1 MNFLRFLLL
10 EDSLLDAELAQAVLT
25 EGGINCELIR
35 VETGADFVAA
45 VETEAFDLILAD
57 YALPSFDG
65 ISALEIAR
73 NRCSEVPFIF
83 VSAVLGEELAIEAL
97 KNGATDYVL
106 KQRLGRLV
114 PSVQRALRE
123 AKERR
128 ERKQVEESLQKSEA
142 RYRRIVDTSYEGIWM
157 IDSQTQTEYVN
168 QRLSQMLGY
177 AAEEMLGRS
186 IFDFMDQA
194 DDMAVEEKLEWLK
207 GEGRDLKE
215 GRLRCKDGSYIWTLI
230 SARAILNEQSE
241 FLGAIAMLTDI
252 TDRKR
257 TESERDRLLQLEQI
271 ARAEAEAANRI
282 KDEFLAVLSHELRSP
297 LNPILGWAKLLQMRK
312 FDEISLQKGLET
324 IERNA
329 KLQAQLIE
337 DLLDVSR
344 ILQGKLNLNMIPVDL
359 ASTIEAAMETV
370 RLAAEAKTIQIETM
384 LDPSVGKVLGDSAR
398 LQQVF
403 WNLLSNAVK
412 FTGTGGK
419 VNVRLECIDAQAQ
432 ITVSD
437 TGKGIHPDFLP
448 HVFDYFCQGDS
459 TTTRK
464 FGGLGLGL
472 AIARHLI
479 EMHGG
484 TIWVES
490 LGEDQGASFT
500 VRFPLLKDSATVK
513 DDTNTDSSTAVFT
526 SSPLMG
532 IQVLIVDDNA
542 DTRDFFS
549 FVLEQFG
556 AIVIA
561 VASGYEALQALT
573 QSKPDILLSDIG
585 MPEMNGYMLMEQV
598 RTQEAAVGRK
608 QIPAIALTAYAGEI
622 NQQKALK
629 AGFQQH
635 IVKPVA
641 PEELLVAISNLVR
654 CAEKSELIDTPR
666 DKSTGILESKT

>member
-1 MNFLRFLLL
+1 MNVLRFLLL
-10 EDSLLDAELAQAVLT
+10 EDSLLDAELAQMILT

-35 VETGADFVAA
+35 VETGADFLAA
-45 VETEAFDLILAD
+45 LETETFDLILAD

-73 NRCSEVPFIF
+73 NLCPEIPFIF

-128 ERKQVEESLQKSEA
+128 KRKQAEESLQKSEA
-142 RYRRIVDTSYEGIWM
+142 KYRRIVDTSYEGIWM
-157 IDSQTQTEYVN
+157 IDSQTRTEFVN
-168 QRLSQMLGY
+168 QRISQMLGY
-177 AAEEMLGRS
+177 PAAEILGRS
-186 IFDFMDQA
+186 IFDFMDLA
-194 DDMAVEEKLEWLK
+194 DDIADEAKLEWFK
-207 GEGRDLKE
+207 GEGSDLKE
-215 GRLRCKDGSYIWTLI
+215 GRLRCQDGSYIWTLI
-230 SARAILNEQSE
+230 SARAILNEKGE
-241 FLGAIAMLTDI
+241 CLGAIAMLTDI

-257 TESERDRLLQLEQI
+257 SESERDRLLQLEQR

-297 LNPILGWAKLLQMRK
+297 LNPILGWAKLLQSRK
-312 FDEISLQKGLET
+312 FDEAGLNKALKT

-344 ILQGKLNLNMIPVDL
+344 ILQGKLSLNTIPVDL
-359 ASTIEAAMETV
+359 VSTIEAAMETV
-370 RLAAEAKTIQIETM
+370 HLAVEAKNIEIETM
-384 LDPSVGKVLGDSAR
+384 LDPNVGKVLGDPAR

-412 FTGTGGK
+412 FTETKGK
-419 VNVRLECIDAQAQ
+419 INVRLERIDAQAQ

-437 TGKGIHPDFLP
+437 TGKGIDPDFLP
-448 HVFDYFCQGDS
+448 YMFDYFRQGDS
-459 TTTRK
+459 TTTRR

-484 TIWVES
+484 TIGAKS
-490 LGEDQGASFT
+490 PGEDKGAIFT
-500 VRFPLLKDSATVK
+500 VRLPLIEDSTTSE
-513 DDTNTDSSTAVFT
+513 DDTNTDSSTTAFPY
-526 SSPLMG
+526 SPLMG
-532 IQVLIVDDNA
+532 LQVLVVDDND

-556 AIVIA
+556 AIVTA
-561 VASGYEALQALT
+561 VASGDEALQALT

-585 MPEMNGYMLMEQV
+585 MPEMNGYMLMQQV
-598 RTQEAAVGRK
+598 RTLEAKVGGK
-608 QIPAIALTAYAGEI
+608 KIPAIALTAYAGEI
-622 NQQKALK
+622 NQQYALR

-641 PEELLVAISNLVR
+641 PEELLVAISNLVQ
-654 CAEKSELIDTPR
+654 S
-666 DKSTGILESKT
+666 S

>member
-1 MNFLRFLLL
+1 MNVLRFLLL
-10 EDSLLDAELAQAVLT
+10 EDSLLDTELAQMILT

-35 VETGADFVAA
+35 VETGADFLAA
-45 VETEAFDLILAD
+45 LETETFDLILAD

-73 NRCSEVPFIF
+73 NHYPEVPFIF

-128 ERKQVEESLQKSEA
+128 KRKQAEESLQKSEA
-142 RYRRIVDTSYEGIWM
+142 KYRQIVDTSYEGIWM
-157 IDSQTQTEYVN
+157 IDSKTRTEFVN
-168 QRLSQMLGY
+168 QRISQMLGY
-177 AAEEMLGRS
+177 PAAEILGRS
-186 IFDFMDQA
+186 IFDFMVA
-194 DDMAVEEKLEWLK
+194 DEIADEAKLEWFK
-207 GEGRDLKE
+207 GEGSDLKE
-215 GRLRCKDGSYIWTLI
+215 GRLRCQDGSYIWTLI
-230 SARAILNEQSE
+230 SARTILNEQGE
-241 FLGAIAMLTDI
+241 CLGAIAMLTDI

-257 TESERDRLLQLEQI
+257 SESERDRLLQLEQI

-297 LNPILGWAKLLQMRK
+297 LNPILGWAKLLQSRK
-312 FDEISLQKGLET
+312 FDEASLNKALKT

-344 ILQGKLNLNMIPVDL
+344 ILQGKLSLNTIPVDL
-359 ASTIEAAMETV
+359 VSTIEAAMETV
-370 RLAAEAKTIQIETM
+370 HLAAEAKTIQIETK
-384 LDPSVGKVLGDSAR
+384 LDPNVGKVLGDPAR

-412 FTGTGGK
+412 FTETKGK
-419 VNVRLECIDAQAQ
+419 VNVRLQRIDTQAQ

-448 HVFDYFCQGDS
+448 HVFDYFRQGDS
-459 TTTRK
+459 TTTRR

-484 TIWVES
+484 TVWAES
-490 LGEDQGASFT
+490 PGEEQGAIFT
-500 VRFPLLKDSATVK
+500 VRLPLIEDSTTSE
-513 DDTNTDSSTAVFT
+513 DDTNTDSSTAAFS

-532 IQVLIVDDNA
+532 LQVLVVDDND

-556 AIVIA
+556 AIVTA
-561 VASGYEALQALT
+561 VASGDEALQALT

-585 MPEMNGYMLMEQV
+585 MPEMNGYMLMQQV
-598 RTQEAAVGRK
+598 RNLEAKIGAK
-608 QIPAIALTAYAGEI
+608 KMPAIALTAYAGEI
-622 NQQKALK
+622 NQQYALK

-641 PEELLVAISNLVR
+641 PEELLVAISNLVQ
-654 CAEKSELIDTPR
+654 
-666 DKSTGILESKT
+666 ST

>member
-1 MNFLRFLLL
+1 MSVLRFLLL
-10 EDSLLDAELAQAVLT
+10 EDSPLDAELTEAMLT
-25 EGGINCELIR
+25 EGEINCDLIR
-35 VETGADFVAA
+35 VETGADFLAA
-45 VETEAFDLILAD
+45 LEAETFDLILAD

-73 NRCSEVPFIF
+73 NHCPEVPFIF
-83 VSAVLGEELAIEAL
+83 VSAALGEELAIEAL
-97 KNGATDYVL
+97 KKGATDYVL

-128 ERKQVEESLQKSEA
+128 QRKRAEESLQKSEA

-157 IDSQTQTEYVN
+157 IDQETQTEYVN

-177 AAEEMLGRS
+177 TAEEMLGRS
-186 IFDFMDQA
+186 LFDFMVQA
-194 DDMAVEEKLEWLK
+194 DGIAPEAKLEWFK
-207 GEGRDLKE
+207 GEGSDLKE
-215 GRLRCKDGSYIWTLI
+215 SQLCCKDGSYIWTLI
-230 SARAILNEQSE
+230 STRAIFGEQNE

-257 TESERDRLLQLEQI
+257 TESERDRLFQLEQA

-297 LNPILGWAKLLQMRK
+297 LNPILGWAKLLQSRK
-312 FDEISLQKGLET
+312 FDDISLKKALET

-344 ILQGKLNLNMIPVDL
+344 ILQGKLNLKMTPVNL
-359 ASTIEAAMETV
+359 ASTIEAAMDTV
-370 RLAAEAKTIQIETM
+370 RLAAGAKTIQIQTM
-384 LDPSVGKVLGDSAR
+384 LDPMGKVLGDSVR
-398 LQQVF
+398 LQQVL

-412 FTGTGGK
+412 FTSAGGQ

-437 TGKGIHPDFLP
+437 TGKGIHPNFLP
-448 HVFDYFCQGDS
+448 HVFDYFRQGDS

-484 TIWVES
+484 TVSAES
-490 LGEDQGASFT
+490 LGEDKGAIFT
-500 VRFPLLKDSATVK
+500 LKLPLLKDDATIK
-513 DDTNTDSSTAVFT
+513 DDTNADSSSGVFA
-526 SSPLMG
+526 SSPLRG
-532 IQVLIVDDNA
+532 VQILLVDDNT
-542 DTRDFFS
+542 DTRDFFT

-556 AIVIA
+556 AIVTA
-561 VASGYEALQALT
+561 VTSGEEALQVLIE
-573 QSKPDILLSDIG
+573 SKPDILLSDIG
-585 MPEMNGYMLMEQV
+585 MPEMNGYMLIQEV
-598 RTQEAAVGRK
+598 RTLEAQIGRK

-622 NQQKALK
+622 NQQQALK

-641 PEELLVAISNLVR
+641 PEELLMAISNLV
-654 CAEKSELIDTPR
+654 
-666 DKSTGILESKT
+666 ESA

>member
-1 MNFLRFLLL
+1 MNVLRFLLL
-10 EDSLLDAELAQAVLT
+10 EDSLLDAELAQAILT
-25 EGGINCELIR
+25 EGGINCQLIR
-35 VETGADFVAA
+35 VETGADFLKAL
-45 VETEAFDLILAD
+45 ETEAFDLILAD

-73 NRCSEVPFIF
+73 NRTPEVPFIF

-123 AKERR
+123 AQERR
-128 ERKQVEESLQKSEA
+128 ERKQAEESLQKSEA
-142 RYRRIVDTSYEGIWM
+142 KYRRIVDTSYEGIWM
-157 IDSQTQTEYVN
+157 IDSEARTEFVN
-168 QRLSQMLGY
+168 QRMLQMLGY
-177 AAEEMLGRS
+177 PAEEILGRS
-186 IFDFMDQA
+186 IFDFMDWA
-194 DDMAVEEKLEWLK
+194 DDNIAAAAKLEWFK
-207 GEGRDLKE
+207 GEESALKE
-215 GRLRCKDGSYIWTLI
+215 GRLRCQDGSYIWTLI
-230 SARAILNEQSE
+230 SARVILNQQGEC
-241 FLGAIAMLTDI
+241 LGAIAMLTDI

-257 TESERDRLLQLEQI
+257 TESERDRLLQLEQT

-297 LNPILGWAKLLQMRK
+297 LNPILGWAKLLQSRK
-312 FDEISLQKGLET
+312 FDQESLNKALKT

-344 ILQGKLNLNMIPVDL
+344 ILQGKLSLNTIPVDL
-359 ASTIEAAMETV
+359 VSTIEAAMETV
-370 RLAAEAKTIQIETM
+370 HLAAEAKTIQIEMM
-384 LDPSVGKVLGDSAR
+384 LDPSVGKVLGDPAR

-403 WNLLSNAVK
+403 WNLLSNAIK
-412 FTGTGGK
+412 FTETKGK
-419 VNVRLECIDAQAQ
+419 VSVQLECIDAQAQ
-432 ITVSD
+432 ITISD
-437 TGKGIHPDFLP
+437 TGKGIDPNFLP
-448 HVFDYFCQGDS
+448 HVFDYFRQGDS
-459 TTTRK
+459 TTTRR

-484 TIWVES
+484 TVWAES
-490 LGEDQGASFT
+490 PGEEQGAIFT
-500 VRFPLLKDSATVK
+500 VRLPLIKDNATIK
-513 DDTNTDSSTAVFT
+513 DDTNTDSSTAVFP

-532 IQVLIVDDNA
+532 LQVLVVDDND

-556 AIVIA
+556 AIVTA

-573 QSKPDILLSDIG
+573 ESKPDILLSDIG
-585 MPEMNGYMLMEQV
+585 MPEMNGYMLMQQV
-598 RTQEAAVGRK
+598 RTLEAKIGGK
-608 QIPAIALTAYAGEI
+608 KMPAIALTAYAGEI
-622 NQQKALK
+622 NQQYALR

-641 PEELLVAISNLVR
+641 PEELLIAISNLVQ
-654 CAEKSELIDTPR
+654 
-666 DKSTGILESKT
+666 ST

>member
-1 MNFLRFLLL
+1 MNVLRFLLL
-10 EDSLLDAELAQAVLT
+10 EDSLLDTELAQMILT

-35 VETGADFVAA
+35 VETGADFLAA
-45 VETEAFDLILAD
+45 LETETFDLILAD

-73 NRCSEVPFIF
+73 NHYPEVPFIF

-128 ERKQVEESLQKSEA
+128 KRKQAEESLQKSEA
-142 RYRRIVDTSYEGIWM
+142 KYRQIVDTSYEGIWM
-157 IDSQTQTEYVN
+157 IDSKTRTEFVN
-168 QRLSQMLGY
+168 QRISQMLGY
-177 AAEEMLGRS
+177 PAAEILGRS
-186 IFDFMDQA
+186 IFDFIVA
-194 DDMAVEEKLEWLK
+194 DEIADEAKLEWFK
-207 GEGRDLKE
+207 GEGSDLKE
-215 GRLRCKDGSYIWTLI
+215 GRLRCQDGSYIWTLI
-230 SARAILNEQSE
+230 SARTILNEQGE
-241 FLGAIAMLTDI
+241 CLGAIAMLTDI

-257 TESERDRLLQLEQI
+257 SESERDRLLQLEQI

-297 LNPILGWAKLLQMRK
+297 LNPILGWAKLLQSRK
-312 FDEISLQKGLET
+312 FDEASLNKALKT

-344 ILQGKLNLNMIPVDL
+344 ILQGKLSLNTIPVDL
-359 ASTIEAAMETV
+359 VSTIEAAMETV
-370 RLAAEAKTIQIETM
+370 HLAAEAKTIQIETK
-384 LDPSVGKVLGDSAR
+384 LDPNVGKVLGDPAR

-412 FTGTGGK
+412 FSETKGK
-419 VNVRLECIDAQAQ
+419 VNVRLQRIDTQAQ

-448 HVFDYFCQGDS
+448 HVFDYFRQGDS
-459 TTTRK
+459 TTTRR

-484 TIWVES
+484 TVWAES
-490 LGEDQGASFT
+490 PGEEQGAIFT
-500 VRFPLLKDSATVK
+500 VRLPLIEDSTTSE
-513 DDTNTDSSTAVFT
+513 DDTNTDSSTAAFS

-532 IQVLIVDDNA
+532 LQVLVVDDND

-556 AIVIA
+556 AIVTA
-561 VASGYEALQALT
+561 VASGDEALQALT

-585 MPEMNGYMLMEQV
+585 MPEMNGYMLMQQV
-598 RTQEAAVGRK
+598 RTLEAKVGGK
-608 QIPAIALTAYAGEI
+608 KMPAIALTAYAGEI
-622 NQQKALK
+622 NQQYALK

-641 PEELLVAISNLVR
+641 PEELLVAISNLVQ
-654 CAEKSELIDTPR
+654 
-666 DKSTGILESKT
+666 ST

>member
-1 MNFLRFLLL
+1 MMNVLRFLLL
-10 EDSLLDAELAQAVLT
+10 EDSLLDAELVQAILT
-25 EGGINCELIR
+25 EGEINCELIR
-35 VETGADFVAA
+35 VETGADFLAA
-45 VETEAFDLILAD
+45 LETEDFDLILAD

-73 NRCSEVPFIF
+73 NRCPEVPFIF
-83 VSAVLGEELAIEAL
+83 VSAALGEELAIEAL

-114 PSVQRALRE
+114 PSVQRALRA

-128 ERKQVEESLQKSEA
+128 ERQQAEELLQKSEA

-157 IDSQTQTEYVN
+157 IDSQSRTEFVN
-168 QRLSQMLGY
+168 QRFSEMLGY
-177 AAEEMLGRS
+177 PAEEMLGRS
-186 IFDFMDQA
+186 MFDFMDQA
-194 DDMAVEEKLEWLK
+194 DGIVEETLKWLK
-207 GEGRDLKE
+207 GEGSDLKE
-215 GRLRCKDGSYIWTLI
+215 GQLRCKDGSYIWTLI
-230 SARAILNEQSE
+230 SARAIFSEQNE

-252 TDRKR
+252 SDRKR
-257 TESERDRLLQLEQI
+257 TESERDRLFQLEQT

-297 LNPILGWAKLLQMRK
+297 LNPILGWSKLLQSRK
-312 FDEISLQKGLET
+312 FDETELQKALKT

-344 ILQGKLNLNMIPVDL
+344 ILQGKLNLKMIPVNL

-370 RLAAEAKTIQIETM
+370 RLAAEAKTIQIEMM
-384 LDPSVGKVLGDSAR
+384 LDRKGKVLGDSAR

-412 FTGTGGK
+412 FTPIGGH
-419 VNVRLECIDAQAQ
+419 VNVQLECINAQAQ

-437 TGKGIHPDFLP
+437 TGKGIHSDFLV
-448 HVFDYFCQGDS
+448 HVFDYFRQGDS

-472 AIARHLI
+472 AIARHLV

-484 TIWVES
+484 TISAES
-490 LGEDQGASFT
+490 LGEEQGAIFT
-500 VRFPLLKDSATVK
+500 IRLPLLKDSAIIE
-513 DDTNTDSSTAVFT
+513 DDPNADSSTAIFA

-532 IQVLIVDDNA
+532 VQILIVDDNT
-542 DTRDFFS
+542 DSREFFR

-556 AIVIA
+556 AIVTA
-561 VASGYEALQALT
+561 VGSADQALQALI

-585 MPEMNGYMLMEQV
+585 MPEMNGYMLMQQV
-598 RTQEAAVGRK
+598 RTLEAEVGGK

-622 NQQKALK
+622 NQQQALR

-641 PEELLVAISNLVR
+641 PEELLMAISNLVR
-654 CAEKSELIDTPR
+654 CV
-666 DKSTGILESKT
+666 

>member
-1 MNFLRFLLL
+1 MNVLRFLLL
-10 EDSLLDAELAQAVLT
+10 EDSLLDAELTEAMLT

-35 VETGADFVAA
+35 VETGADFLAA
-45 VETEAFDLILAD
+45 LETEAFDLILAD

-73 NRCSEVPFIF
+73 NRFPEVPFIF
-83 VSAVLGEELAIEAL
+83 VSAALGEELAIEAL

-106 KQRLGRLV
+106 KQGLGRLV
-114 PSVQRALRE
+114 PSVQRALRS

-128 ERKQVEESLQKSEA
+128 ERKRAEESLQKSEA

-157 IDSQTQTEYVN
+157 IDEETQTEYVN
-168 QRLSQMLGY
+168 HRLSQMLGY
-177 AAEEMLGRS
+177 PAEEILGRS
-186 IFDFMDQA
+186 LFDFMDQA
-194 DDMAVEEKLEWLK
+194 DGIAAQEKLEWLK
-207 GEGRDLKE
+207 GEGSDLKE

-230 SARAILNEQSE
+230 SARAIFGEQNQ

-257 TESERDRLLQLEQI
+257 TESERDRLLQLEQL

-297 LNPILGWAKLLQMRK
+297 LNPILGWAKLLQSRK
-312 FDEISLQKGLET
+312 FDEKALKKALQT

-344 ILQGKLNLNMIPVDL
+344 ILQGKLNLNMIPVNL
-359 ASTIEAAMETV
+359 ASTIEATMETV
-370 RLAAEAKTIQIETM
+370 RLAAEAKAIQIEMM
-384 LDPSVGKVLGDSAR
+384 LDRTVGKVLGDSAR
-398 LQQVF
+398 LQQVL
-403 WNLLSNAVK
+403 WNLLLNAVK
-412 FTGTGGK
+412 FTPTGGQ

-437 TGKGIHPDFLP
+437 TGKGIDPDFLP
-448 HVFDYFCQGDS
+448 HVFDYFRQGDS

-472 AIARHLI
+472 AIARHLV

-484 TIWVES
+484 TVGAQS
-490 LGEDQGASFT
+490 LGEDKGASFT
-500 VRFPLLKDSATVK
+500 VSLPLIKDAATIN
-513 DDTNTDSSTAVFT
+513 DDTNADSSTAVFAA
-526 SSPLMG
+526 SPLMG
-532 IQVLIVDDNA
+532 LQILIVDDNA
-542 DTRDFFS
+542 DTRDFFT

-556 AIVIA
+556 AIVTA
-561 VASGYEALQALT
+561 VASGNEALQALT

-585 MPEMNGYMLMEQV
+585 MPEMNGYMLIEQV
-598 RTQEAAVGRK
+598 RTLEAQGGGK

-622 NQQKALK
+622 DQQQALK

-641 PEELLVAISNLVR
+641 PEELLMAISNLV
-654 CAEKSELIDTPR
+654 E
-666 DKSTGILESKT
+666 ST

>member
-1 MNFLRFLLL
+1 MMNVLRFLLL
-10 EDSLLDAELAQAVLT
+10 EDSLLDAELAQAMLT

-35 VETGADFVAA
+35 VETGADFLAA
-45 VETEAFDLILAD
+45 LESETFDLILSD

-73 NRCSEVPFIF
+73 NRTPEVPFIF
-83 VSAVLGEELAIEAL
+83 VSAALGEELAVEAL

-128 ERKQVEESLQKSEA
+128 SRQQAEESLQKSEA
-142 RYRRIVDTSYEGIWM
+142 RYRRIVDTSYEGIWL
-157 IDSQTQTEYVN
+157 IDQETQTEYVN

-177 AAEEMLGRS
+177 PAEEMLGRS

-194 DDMAVEEKLEWLK
+194 DGIVAQKKLQWLK
-207 GEGRDLKE
+207 REGSDLKE

-257 TESERDRLLQLEQI
+257 TEEERDRLLQLEQK
-271 ARAEAEAANRI
+271 AREEAEAANRI

-297 LNPILGWAKLLQMRK
+297 LNPILGWAKLLQSRK
-312 FDEISLQKGLET
+312 FDELALQKALRT

-344 ILQGKLNLNMIPVDL
+344 ILQGKLNLNMIPVNL
-359 ASTIEAAMETV
+359 ASTIEAAMDTV
-370 RLAAEAKTIQIETM
+370 RLAAEAKTIQIQTM
-384 LDPSVGKVLGDSAR
+384 LDPIGKVLGDSAR
-398 LQQVF
+398 LQQVL

-412 FTGTGGK
+412 FTAPEGK
-419 VNVRLECIDAQAQ
+419 VNVQLECIDAQAQ

-437 TGKGIHPDFLP
+437 TGKGIHPDFVP
-448 HVFDYFCQGDS
+448 YVFDYFRQGDS

-472 AIARHLI
+472 AIARHLV

-484 TIWVES
+484 TVSAES
-490 LGEDQGASFT
+490 LGEDKGAIFT
-500 VRFPLLKDSATVK
+500 VKLPLIKDGTIIK
-513 DDTNTDSSTAVFT
+513 DDTNSDSSTEVPV

-532 IQVLIVDDNA
+532 IQVLIVDDNT

-556 AIVIA
+556 AIVTA
-561 VASGYEALQALT
+561 VASGDEALQALT

-585 MPEMNGYMLMEQV
+585 MPEMNGYMLMQQV
-598 RTQEAAVGRK
+598 RTLEAEVGGK

-622 NQQKALK
+622 NQQQALT

-641 PEELLVAISNLVR
+641 PEELLMAISNLVQ
-654 CAEKSELIDTPR
+654 
-666 DKSTGILESKT
+666 ST

>member
-1 MNFLRFLLL
+1 MSVLRFLLL
-10 EDSLLDAELAQAVLT
+10 EDSLLDAELTQAMLA
-25 EGGINCELIR
+25 EGGIDCELVR
-35 VETGADFVAA
+35 VESGAEFLTAIS
-45 VETEAFDLILAD
+45 TEAFDLILAD

-73 NRCSEVPFIF
+73 NQCPEIPFIF

-128 ERKQVEESLQKSEA
+128 DRQLVEESLQKSEA
-142 RYRRIVDTSYEGIWM
+142 RYRRIVDTSYEGIWT
-157 IDSQTQTEYVN
+157 IDSQGRTEFVN
-168 QRLSQMLGY
+168 QRMSQMLGY
-177 AAEEMLGRS
+177 AAEEMLGRF
-186 IFDFMDQA
+186 IFDFIDVVDGIDTA
-194 DDMAVEEKLEWLK
+194 EKLQWFKKEDS
-207 GEGRDLKE
+207 DLKE
-215 GRLRCKDGSYIWTLI
+215 GRWRCKDGSYIWTLI
-230 SARAILNEQSE
+230 SARAIFNEQHE

-257 TESERDRLLQLEQI
+257 TEEERDRLLQREKL

-297 LNPILGWAKLLQMRK
+297 LNPILGWAKLLQSRK
-312 FDEISLQKGLET
+312 FNETALKKALET

-337 DLLDVSR
+337 DLLDVSH
-344 ILQGKLNLNMIPVDL
+344 ILQGKLNLNMASVDL

-370 RLAAEAKTIQIETM
+370 RLAAEAKTIHIETM
-384 LDPSVGKVLGDSAR
+384 LDSRVGKVLGDSAR
-398 LQQVF
+398 LQQIV

-412 FTGTGGK
+412 FTATGGQ
-419 VNVRLECIDAQAQ
+419 VNVQLECIDADAQ

-437 TGKGIHPDFLP
+437 TGKGIKSDFLP
-448 HVFDYFCQGDS
+448 HVFDYFCQGDN

-472 AIARHLI
+472 AIARHLV

-484 TIWVES
+484 TIWVQS
-490 LGEDQGASFT
+490 PGEEQGATFT
-500 VRFPLLKDSATVK
+500 VRLPLIKDSALIK
-513 DDTNTDSSTAVFT
+513 DDTNPNSAIVASGF
-526 SSPLMG
+526 SPLMG
-532 IQVLIVDDNA
+532 VEVLIVDDNA
-542 DTRDFFS
+542 DSLDFFR
-549 FVLEQFG
+549 FVLEEFG
-556 AIVIA
+556 ATVIA
-561 VASGYEALQALT
+561 AESAGEALQTLA

-585 MPEMNGYMLMEQV
+585 MPEMNGYMLIEQI
-598 RTQEAAVGRK
+598 RAFEAQAGREK
-608 QIPAIALTAYAGEI
+608 IPAIALTAYAGEI
-622 NQQKALK
+622 DQQQAFK

-641 PEELLVAISNLVR
+641 PEELLIAIS
-654 CAEKSELIDTPR
+654 SLI
-666 DKSTGILESKT
+666 KHK

>member
-1 MNFLRFLLL
+1 MNVLRFLLL
-10 EDSLLDAELAQAVLT
+10 EDSLLDTELAQMILT

-35 VETGADFVAA
+35 VETGADFLAA
-45 VETEAFDLILAD
+45 LETNAFDLILAD

-73 NRCSEVPFIF
+73 NLCPEIPFIF

-128 ERKQVEESLQKSEA
+128 KRKQAEESLQKSEA
-142 RYRRIVDTSYEGIWM
+142 KYRRIVDTSYEGIWM
-157 IDSQTQTEYVN
+157 IDSKTRTEFVN
-168 QRLSQMLGY
+168 QRISQMLGY
-177 AAEEMLGRS
+177 PAEEIIGRS
-186 IFDFMDQA
+186 IFDFMDRA
-194 DDMAVEEKLEWLK
+194 DDIAAEAKLEWFK
-207 GEGRDLKE
+207 GEGSDLKE
-215 GRLRCKDGSYIWTLI
+215 GRLRCQDGSYIWTLI
-230 SARAILNEQSE
+230 SARAILNERGE
-241 FLGAIAMLTDI
+241 CLGAIAMLTDI

-257 TESERDRLLQLEQI
+257 SESERDRLLQLEQT

-297 LNPILGWAKLLQMRK
+297 LNPILGWAKLLQSRK
-312 FDEISLQKGLET
+312 FDEESLNKALKT

-344 ILQGKLNLNMIPVDL
+344 ILQGKLSLNTIPVDL
-359 ASTIEAAMETV
+359 VSTIEGAIETV
-370 RLAAEAKTIQIETM
+370 QLAAEAKTIQIETM
-384 LDPSVGKVLGDSAR
+384 LDPNVGKVLGDSAR

-412 FTGTGGK
+412 FTETEGK
-419 VNVRLECIDAQAQ
+419 VNVRLERIDAQAQ

-437 TGKGIHPDFLP
+437 TGKGINPDFLP
-448 HVFDYFCQGDS
+448 HVFDYFRQGDS
-459 TTTRK
+459 TTTRR

-484 TIWVES
+484 RIWAES
-490 LGEDQGASFT
+490 LGEDKGAIFT
-500 VRFPLLKDSATVK
+500 VRLPLIKNSATIE
-513 DDTNTDSSTAVFT
+513 DDTNTDSSTAVFS

-532 IQVLIVDDNA
+532 LQVLVVDDND

-556 AIVIA
+556 AIVTA

-585 MPEMNGYMLMEQV
+585 MPEMNGYMLMQQV
-598 RTQEAAVGRK
+598 RTQEAKIGGK
-608 QIPAIALTAYAGEI
+608 KMPAIALTAYAGEI
-622 NQQKALK
+622 NQQYALR

-641 PEELLVAISNLVR
+641 PEELLVAISNLVQ
-654 CAEKSELIDTPR
+654 
-666 DKSTGILESKT
+666 ST

>member
-1 MNFLRFLLL
+1 MNVLRFLLL
-10 EDSLLDAELAQAVLT
+10 EDSLLDAELAQMILT
-25 EGGINCELIR
+25 EGGINCELLR
-35 VETGADFVAA
+35 VETGADFLAA
-45 VETEAFDLILAD
+45 LETEAFDLILAD

-73 NRCSEVPFIF
+73 NRYPEIPFIF

-123 AKERR
+123 AKERGK
-128 ERKQVEESLQKSEA
+128 RKQAEESLQKSEA
-142 RYRRIVDTSYEGIWM
+142 KYRRIVDTSYEGIWM
-157 IDSQTQTEYVN
+157 IDSQTRTEFVN
-168 QRLSQMLGY
+168 QRISQMLGY
-177 AAEEMLGRS
+177 PAAEILGRS
-186 IFDFMDQA
+186 IFDFMDLA
-194 DDMAVEEKLEWLK
+194 DEIADEAKLGWFK
-207 GEGRDLKE
+207 GEESDLKE
-215 GRLRCKDGSYIWTLI
+215 GRLRCQDGSYIWTLI
-230 SARAILNEQSE
+230 SARAILNEQGKC
-241 FLGAIAMLTDI
+241 LGAIAMLTDI

-257 TESERDRLLQLEQI
+257 SESERDRLLLLEQT

-297 LNPILGWAKLLQMRK
+297 LNPILGWAKLLQSRK
-312 FDEISLQKGLET
+312 FDEAGLNKALKT

-344 ILQGKLNLNMIPVDL
+344 ILQGKLSLNTIPVDL
-359 ASTIEAAMETV
+359 VSTIEAAMETV
-370 RLAAEAKTIQIETM
+370 HLAAEAKTIDIETK
-384 LDPSVGKVLGDSAR
+384 LDPNVGKVLGDPAR

-412 FTGTGGK
+412 FTETEGK
-419 VNVRLECIDAQAQ
+419 VNVRLERIDAQAQ

-437 TGKGIHPDFLP
+437 TGKGINPDFLP
-448 HVFDYFCQGDS
+448 YMFDYFRQGDS
-459 TTTRK
+459 TTTRR

-484 TIWVES
+484 TIGAES
-490 LGEDQGASFT
+490 LGEEQGAIFT
-500 VRFPLLKDSATVK
+500 VRLPLIKDGATIE
-513 DDTNTDSSTAVFT
+513 DDTNTDSSTAIFA

-532 IQVLIVDDNA
+532 LQVLVVDDN
-542 DTRDFFS
+542 DDSRDFFS

-556 AIVIA
+556 AIVTA

-573 QSKPDILLSDIG
+573 ESKPDILLSDIG
-585 MPEMNGYMLMEQV
+585 MPEMNGYMLIEQV
-598 RTQEAAVGRK
+598 RTLEAKVGAK
-608 QIPAIALTAYAGEI
+608 KMPAIALTAYAGEI
-622 NQQKALK
+622 NQQYALR

-641 PEELLVAISNLVR
+641 PEELLVAISNLVQ
-654 CAEKSELIDTPR
+654 
-666 DKSTGILESKT
+666 ST

>member
-1 MNFLRFLLL
+1 MNVLRFLLL
-10 EDSLLDAELAQAVLT
+10 EDSLLDAELAQMILT

-35 VETGADFVAA
+35 VETGADFLAA
-45 VETEAFDLILAD
+45 LETEAFDLILAD

-73 NRCSEVPFIF
+73 NRYPEIPFIF

-128 ERKQVEESLQKSEA
+128 QRKQAEESLQKSEA
-142 RYRRIVDTSYEGIWM
+142 KYRRIVDTSYEGIWM
-157 IDSQTQTEYVN
+157 IDSKTRTEFVN
-168 QRLSQMLGY
+168 QRISQMLGY
-177 AAEEMLGRS
+177 PAAEILGRS
-186 IFDFMDQA
+186 IFDFMDLA
-194 DDMAVEEKLEWLK
+194 DEIADEAKLGWFK
-207 GEGRDLKE
+207 GEESDLKE
-215 GRLRCKDGSYIWTLI
+215 GRLRCQDGSYIWTLI
-230 SARAILNEQSE
+230 SARAILNEQGKC
-241 FLGAIAMLTDI
+241 LGAIAMLTDI

-257 TESERDRLLQLEQI
+257 SESERDRLLLLEQR

-297 LNPILGWAKLLQMRK
+297 LNPILGWAKLLQSRK
-312 FDEISLQKGLET
+312 FDEAGLNKALKT

-344 ILQGKLNLNMIPVDL
+344 ILQGKLSLNTIPVDL
-359 ASTIEAAMETV
+359 VSTIEAAMETV
-370 RLAAEAKTIQIETM
+370 HLAAEAKTIDMETK
-384 LDPSVGKVLGDSAR
+384 LDPNVGKVLGDPAR

-412 FTGTGGK
+412 FTETGGK
-419 VNVRLECIDAQAQ
+419 VNVRLERIDAQAQ

-437 TGKGIHPDFLP
+437 TGKGINSDFLP
-448 HVFDYFCQGDS
+448 YMFDYFRQGDS
-459 TTTRK
+459 TTTRR

-484 TIWVES
+484 TIGAES
-490 LGEDQGASFT
+490 LGEEQGAIFT
-500 VRFPLLKDSATVK
+500 VRLPLIKDSATIE
-513 DDTNTDSSTAVFT
+513 DDTNTDSSTAIFA

-532 IQVLIVDDNA
+532 LQVLVVDDN
-542 DTRDFFS
+542 DDSRDFFS

-556 AIVIA
+556 AIVTA

-573 QSKPDILLSDIG
+573 ESKPDILLSDIG
-585 MPEMNGYMLMEQV
+585 MPEMNGYMLIEQV
-598 RTQEAAVGRK
+598 RTLEAKVGAK
-608 QIPAIALTAYAGEI
+608 KMPAIALTAYAGEI
-622 NQQKALK
+622 NQQYALR

-641 PEELLVAISNLVR
+641 PEELLVAISNLVQ
-654 CAEKSELIDTPR
+654 
-666 DKSTGILESKT
+666 ST

>member
-1 MNFLRFLLL
+1 MNLLRFLLL
-10 EDSLLDAELAQAVLT
+10 EDSLLDAELAETTLT

-35 VETGADFVAA
+35 VETGADFLAA
-45 VETEAFDLILAD
+45 LETETFDLILAD

-73 NRCSEVPFIF
+73 NHCPQVPFIF
-83 VSAVLGEELAIEAL
+83 VSAALGEELAIEAL

-106 KQRLGRLV
+106 KQGLGRLV

-128 ERKQVEESLQKSEA
+128 KRQQAEESLQKSEA
-142 RYRRIVDTSYEGIWM
+142 KYRRIVDTSYEGIWM
-157 IDSQTQTEYVN
+157 IDSQSRTEFVN
-168 QRLSQMLGY
+168 QRLCEMLGY
-177 AAEEMLGRS
+177 PAEEMFGRS
-186 IFDFMDQA
+186 MFYFIDQVDGVA
-194 DDMAVEEKLEWLK
+194 AQEKLEWHK
-207 GEGRDLKE
+207 QEGSDLKE
-215 GRLRCKDGSYIWTLI
+215 ARLRCKDGSYIWTLI
-230 SARAILNEQSE
+230 SARAILNEQND

-257 TESERDRLLQLEQI
+257 TESERDRLLQLEQR

-297 LNPILGWAKLLQMRK
+297 LNPIIGWAKLLQSRK
-312 FDEISLQKGLET
+312 FDEISLKKALQT

-329 KLQAQLIE
+329 KLQAELIE

-344 ILQGKLNLNMIPVDL
+344 ILQGKLNLNMMPVNL
-359 ASTIEAAMETV
+359 AFTIEAAMETV
-370 RLAAEAKTIQIETM
+370 RLAAEAKTIQIEM
-384 LDPSVGKVLGDSAR
+384 ALDPIGKVLGDSAR
-398 LQQVF
+398 LQQVL

-412 FTGTGGK
+412 FTEVGGK
-419 VNVRLECIDAQAQ
+419 VNVRLECIDAQVQ

-437 TGKGIHPDFLP
+437 TGKGIDPDFLP
-448 HVFDYFCQGDS
+448 YVFEYFRQGDG

-472 AIARHLI
+472 AIARHLV

-484 TIWVES
+484 TICAES
-490 LGEDQGASFT
+490 LGEDKGAIFT
-500 VRFPLLKDSATVK
+500 VRLPLLKESATIK
-513 DDTNTDSSTAVFT
+513 DDTNSDSSTAAFA

-532 IQVLIVDDNA
+532 LQVLIVDDNA

-549 FVLEQFG
+549 FVLEEFG
-556 AIVIA
+556 AIVTT
-561 VASGYEALQALT
+561 VASGDEALQALT
-573 QSKPDILLSDIG
+573 ESKPDILLSDIG
-585 MPEMNGYMLMEQV
+585 MPEMNGYMLIKQV
-598 RTQEAAVGRK
+598 RTLEAEIGEK

-622 NQQKALK
+622 NQQQALK
-629 AGFQQH
+629 AGFQQY

-641 PEELLVAISNLVR
+641 PDELLMAISNLVQ
-654 CAEKSELIDTPR
+654 
-666 DKSTGILESKT
+666 ST

>member
-1 MNFLRFLLL
+1 MNVLRFLLL
-10 EDSLLDAELAQAVLT
+10 EDSLLDAELAQVMLT

-35 VETGADFVAA
+35 VETDADFLAA
-45 VETEAFDLILAD
+45 LETETFDLILAD

-73 NRCSEVPFIF
+73 NRTPEVPFIF
-83 VSAVLGEELAIEAL
+83 VSAALGEELAIEAL

-128 ERKQVEESLQKSEA
+128 ERQQAEESLQKSEA
-142 RYRRIVDTSYEGIWM
+142 KYRRIVHTSYEGIWM
-157 IDSQTQTEYVN
+157 IDSQSRTEFVN
-168 QRLSQMLGY
+168 QRMSQMLGY
-177 AAEEMLGRS
+177 PAEEMLGRS
-186 IFDFMDQA
+186 ILDFVDQA
-194 DDMAVEEKLEWLK
+194 DDIVAEEKLEWLK
-207 GEGRDLKE
+207 GEGSGLKE
-215 GRLRCKDGSYIWTLI
+215 GRWRCKDGSYIWTLI

-257 TESERDRLLQLEQI
+257 TESERDRLLQLEQT

-297 LNPILGWAKLLQMRK
+297 LNPILGWAKLLQSRK
-312 FDEISLQKGLET
+312 FDETAIQKALKT

-329 KLQAQLIE
+329 KLQAELIE

-344 ILQGKLNLNMIPVDL
+344 ILQGKLNLNMIPVNL

-370 RLAAEAKTIQIETM
+370 RLAAEAKSIQIQTM
-384 LDPSVGKVLGDSAR
+384 LDLTVGKVLGDSAR

-412 FTGTGGK
+412 FTAPGGQ
-419 VNVRLECIDAQAQ
+419 VNVRLQCIDAQAQ

-448 HVFDYFCQGDS
+448 HVFDYFRQGDS

-484 TIWVES
+484 AIWAES
-490 LGEDQGASFT
+490 LGENQGAIFT
-500 VRFPLLKDSATVK
+500 VRVPLIKNDATIKDG
-513 DDTNTDSSTAVFT
+513 TNIDSSTAVFA
-526 SSPLMG
+526 SSPLIG
-532 IQVLIVDDNA
+532 LQILIVDDND

-556 AIVIA
+556 AIVTA
-561 VASGYEALQALT
+561 VASGNEALQALT

-598 RTQEAAVGRK
+598 RTLEAAVGGK
-608 QIPAIALTAYAGEI
+608 KIPAIALTAYAGEI
-622 NQQKALK
+622 NQQQALK

-635 IVKPVA
+635 IVKPIA
-641 PEELLVAISNLVR
+641 PEELLMAISNLVK
-654 CAEKSELIDTPR
+654 CA
-666 DKSTGILESKT
+666 

>member
-1 MNFLRFLLL
+1 MNVLRFLLL
-10 EDSLLDAELAQAVLT
+10 EDSLLDAELAQMILT
-25 EGGINCELIR
+25 EGGINCELLR
-35 VETGADFVAA
+35 VETGADFLAA
-45 VETEAFDLILAD
+45 LETEAFDLILAD

-73 NRCSEVPFIF
+73 NRYPEIPFIF

-123 AKERR
+123 AKERGK
-128 ERKQVEESLQKSEA
+128 RKQAEESLQKSEA
-142 RYRRIVDTSYEGIWM
+142 KYRRIVDTSYEGIWM
-157 IDSQTQTEYVN
+157 IDSQTRTEFVN
-168 QRLSQMLGY
+168 QRISQMLGY
-177 AAEEMLGRS
+177 PAAEILGRS
-186 IFDFMDQA
+186 IFDFMDLA
-194 DDMAVEEKLEWLK
+194 DEIADEAKLEWFK
-207 GEGRDLKE
+207 GEESDLKE
-215 GRLRCKDGSYIWTLI
+215 GRLRCQDGSYIWTLI
-230 SARAILNEQSE
+230 SARAILNEQGKC
-241 FLGAIAMLTDI
+241 LGAIAMLTDI

-257 TESERDRLLQLEQI
+257 SESERDRLLLLEQT

-297 LNPILGWAKLLQMRK
+297 LNPILGWAKLLQSRK
-312 FDEISLQKGLET
+312 FDEAGLNKALKT

-344 ILQGKLNLNMIPVDL
+344 ILQGKLSLNTIPVDL
-359 ASTIEAAMETV
+359 VSTIEAAMETV
-370 RLAAEAKTIQIETM
+370 HLAAEAKTIDMETK
-384 LDPSVGKVLGDSAR
+384 LNPNVGKVLGDPAR

-412 FTGTGGK
+412 FTETEGK
-419 VNVRLECIDAQAQ
+419 VNVRLERIDAQAQ

-437 TGKGIHPDFLP
+437 TGKGINPDFLP
-448 HVFDYFCQGDS
+448 YMFDYFRQGDS
-459 TTTRK
+459 TTTRR

-484 TIWVES
+484 TIGAES
-490 LGEDQGASFT
+490 LGEEQGAIFT
-500 VRFPLLKDSATVK
+500 VRLPLIKDGATIE
-513 DDTNTDSSTAVFT
+513 DDINTDSSTAIFA

-532 IQVLIVDDNA
+532 LQVLVVDDN
-542 DTRDFFS
+542 DDSRDFFS

-556 AIVIA
+556 AIVTA

-573 QSKPDILLSDIG
+573 ESKPDILLSDIG
-585 MPEMNGYMLMEQV
+585 MPEMNGYMLIEQV
-598 RTQEAAVGRK
+598 RTLEAKVGAK
-608 QIPAIALTAYAGEI
+608 KMPAIALTAYAGEI
-622 NQQKALK
+622 NQQYALR

-641 PEELLVAISNLVR
+641 PEELLVAISNLVQ
-654 CAEKSELIDTPR
+654 
-666 DKSTGILESKT
+666 ST

>member
-1 MNFLRFLLL
+1 MNVLRFLLL
-10 EDSLLDAELAQAVLT
+10 EDSLLDAELAQAMLI
-25 EGGINCELIR
+25 EGEIDCELIR

-45 VETEAFDLILAD
+45 LETEAFDLILAD

-65 ISALEIAR
+65 ILALEIAR
-73 NRCSEVPFIF
+73 NRTPEVPFIF
-83 VSAVLGEELAIEAL
+83 VSAALGEELAIEAL

-128 ERKQVEESLQKSEA
+128 ERKQAEESLQKSEA

-157 IDSQTQTEYVN
+157 IDSEARTEFVN
-168 QRLSQMLGY
+168 QRMSQMLGY
-177 AAEEMLGRS
+177 PAEEILGRS
-186 IFDFMDQA
+186 IFDFMDRS
-194 DDMAVEEKLEWLK
+194 DDIAAEEKLEWFK

-215 GRLRCKDGSYIWTLI
+215 RRLRCQDGSYIWTLI
-230 SARAILNEQSE
+230 SATAILNEQSE
-241 FLGAIAMLTDI
+241 CLGAIAMLTDI

-257 TESERDRLLQLEQI
+257 TESERDRLLQLEQR

-297 LNPILGWAKLLQMRK
+297 LNPILGWAKLLQSGK
-312 FDEISLQKGLET
+312 FDQPSLQKALKT

-359 ASTIEAAMETV
+359 VSTIEAAMETV
-370 RLAAEAKTIQIETM
+370 HLAAEAKTIAIQTM
-384 LDPSVGKVLGDSAR
+384 LDPSVGTVLGDSAR

-412 FTGTGGK
+412 FTETGGK
-419 VNVRLECIDAQAQ
+419 VNVRLERIDAEAQ
-432 ITVSD
+432 ISVSD

-448 HVFDYFCQGDS
+448 YMFDYFRQGDS
-459 TTTRK
+459 TTTRR

-484 TIWVES
+484 TVSAES
-490 LGEDQGASFT
+490 PGEEQGAIFT
-500 VRFPLLKDSATVK
+500 VKLPLIKDGATINDDTKTDSAT
-513 DDTNTDSSTAVFT
+513 AVFP

-532 IQVLIVDDNA
+532 LQVLIVDDND
-542 DTRDFFS
+542 DTREFFS
-549 FVLEQFG
+549 FVLEEFG
-556 AIVIA
+556 AIVTA
-561 VASGYEALQALT
+561 VASGDEALQALT

-585 MPEMNGYMLMEQV
+585 MPEMNGYMLMQQV
-598 RTQEAAVGRK
+598 RTLEAELGVK

-622 NQQKALK
+622 NQQYALK

-641 PEELLVAISNLVR
+641 PEELLIAISNLV
-654 CAEKSELIDTPR
+654 
-666 DKSTGILESKT
+666 KST

>member
-1 MNFLRFLLL
+1 MSVLRFLLL
-10 EDSLLDAELAQAVLT
+10 EDSLLDAELTQAMLA
-25 EGGINCELIR
+25 EGGIDCELVR
-35 VETGADFVAA
+35 VESGAEFLAA
-45 VETEAFDLILAD
+45 ISTEAFDLILAD

-73 NRCSEVPFIF
+73 NKCPEIPFIF

-128 ERKQVEESLQKSEA
+128 DRQLVEESLQKSEA
-142 RYRRIVDTSYEGIWM
+142 RYRRIVDTSYEGIWT
-157 IDSQTQTEYVN
+157 IDSQGRTEFVN
-168 QRLSQMLGY
+168 QRMSQMLGY
-177 AAEEMLGRS
+177 AAEEMLGRF
-186 IFDFMDQA
+186 IFDFIDVVDGIDTA
-194 DDMAVEEKLEWLK
+194 EKLQWFKKEDS
-207 GEGRDLKE
+207 DLKE
-215 GRLRCKDGSYIWTLI
+215 GRWRCKDGSYIWTLI
-230 SARAILNEQSE
+230 SARAIFNEQHE

-257 TESERDRLLQLEQI
+257 TEEERDRLLQREKL

-297 LNPILGWAKLLQMRK
+297 LNPILGWAKLLQSRK
-312 FDEISLQKGLET
+312 FNETALKKALET

-344 ILQGKLNLNMIPVDL
+344 ILQGKLNLNMASVDL

-384 LDPSVGKVLGDSAR
+384 LDPRVGKVLGDSAR
-398 LQQVF
+398 LQQIV

-412 FTGTGGK
+412 FTATGGQ
-419 VNVRLECIDAQAQ
+419 VNVQLECIDADAQ

-437 TGKGIHPDFLP
+437 TGKGIKSDFLP
-448 HVFDYFCQGDS
+448 HVFDYFCQGDN

-472 AIARHLI
+472 AIARHLV

-484 TIWVES
+484 TIWVQS
-490 LGEDQGASFT
+490 PGENQGATFT
-500 VRFPLLKDSATVK
+500 VRLPLIKDGALIK
-513 DDTNTDSSTAVFT
+513 DDTNPNSAIVASGF
-526 SSPLMG
+526 SPLMG
-532 IQVLIVDDNA
+532 VEVLIVDDNA
-542 DTRDFFS
+542 DSLDFFR
-549 FVLEQFG
+549 FVLEEFG
-556 AIVIA
+556 ATVIA
-561 VASGYEALQALT
+561 AASAGEALQTLA

-585 MPEMNGYMLMEQV
+585 MPEMNGYMLIEQI
-598 RTQEAAVGRK
+598 RAFEAQAGREK
-608 QIPAIALTAYAGEI
+608 IPAIALTAYAGEI
-622 NQQKALK
+622 DQQQAFQ

-641 PEELLVAISNLVR
+641 PEELLIAIS
-654 CAEKSELIDTPR
+654 SLI
-666 DKSTGILESKT
+666 KHK